1 MPLYRWNTDNLEA
14 VPTTTFESEGL
25 KEREDL
31 QRLLRDQPDV
41 LEEGLFIVAE
51 EYGDWQDSNR
61 SIDLLA
67 LDTEGRLV
75 VIELK
80 RTRTGEHSELQAI
93 RYAAMVS
100 NMTFEQIVDAHSQ
113 YLANRG
119 IEGNATSRILAHLG
133 AVDEADVDVHTERP
147 RIILA
152 SAGFSAELT
161 TSVLWLRDGGMDVS
175 CIKLQLYRSNDG
187 LMLDTSQLIPLPEA
201 ADYLVKVREREEGE
215 RRPRRNSPPERIP
228 GGDAFLD
235 AIQQV
240 REDYGPMLTELY
252 EWAISLERENL
263 TILETRRGSWNTS
276 LRLSLPNADVR
287 FVIIYKSGSLA
298 NYDLMESQI
307 RTRAPN
313 ANARIE
319 QLLGPEI
326 YSEGKYP
333 NLKSMPPDGLL
344 DALTDA
350 YREANELPPT
360 TPRPESV
367 PGSPVTGDC

>member
-133 AVDEADVDVHTERP
+133 A
-147 RIILA
+147 

-201 ADYLVKVREREEGE
+201 ADYLVKIREREEGE

-263 TILETRRGSWNTS
+263 AILETRRGSWNTS

-344 DALTDA
+344 EALTDA
-350 YREANELPPT
+350 YREANELTPT
-360 TPRPESV
+360 SPLPESG
-367 PGSPVTGDC
+367 PGSPATGDC